1 MRIISIY
8 DFNMRNMIQ
17 WLKDKAMRCD
27 DKTRSLSYWSESCF
41 IKILLK
47 EKVFPKPNLLII
59 GQE

>member
-27 DKTRSLSYWSESCF
+27 DKTRSLSYDQ
-41 IKILLK
+41 
-47 EKVFPKPNLLII
+47 NLALSKYW
-59 GQE
+59 